1 MPQNHYTIW
10 GKARA
15 ALLSHFQKPNTAAI
29 WEETHSAAILNI
41 SCTDPLEYTRQA
53 MEAVQRLVCPF
64 CAAPHNILGNAWA
77 HLTPSW
83 SHHAQ

>member
-1 MPQNHYTIW
+1 MHKKGKSIETIFFLAVPQNNYTIW

-41 SCTDPLEYTRQA
+41 SCTDPAEYTRQA
-53 MEAVQRLVCPF
+53 VEAVQR
-64 CAAPHNILGNAWA
+64 
-77 HLTPSW
+77 
-83 SHHAQ
+83 